1 LIRLK
6 ALFARKR
13 KVMERTHVNGQ
24 LRIADVGKK
33 VTLIGWVAKR
43 RNLGSLVFIDLRDR
57 TGITQILFDET
68 LTEAVRN
75 VRNEYILQVTGTVLE
90 RQSKNPNMD
99 TGDIE
104 IKVQEVK
111 IINSASQTPF
121 IIADETDALEETRL
135 KYRYLDLRRPVLQQK
150 LFTRA
155 KIVKA
160 MHEYLDANGFIE
172 VETPILAKSTPEGAR
187 DYLVPSR
194 IHPGSFY
201 ALPQSPQ
208 QFKQL
213 LMVAGFE
220 RYYQIARCFRDED
233 LRADRQLD
241 FTQLDI
247 ETSFMSQ
254 DDILTMTEGMLAK
267 VMKDVKGIDIK
278 LPFRRFKY
286 TEAMNRFGSDKPD
299 TRFGLE
305 LKDVTEVFR
314 NSEFRAFETGLS
326 ERGSIKA
333 LVVDNA
339 ADYSRKDIDSLTDL
353 AKKNGAKGLVTIKY
367 LNEQLEGSA
376 VKFFNEIEKEDLIK
390 TLDLKENQ
398 LVLIVSD
405 SWEKACSVLGTL
417 RSHLGRSLGLY
428 DKNTYDFL
436 WVVEF
441 PLVEYSKE
449 DERYY
454 SVHHPFTRP
463 YDEDLHLLDS
473 DPSKV
478 RSYAYDVVL
487 NGYEL
492 GGGSLRIY
500 DCDMQQ
506 KMFELLSLT
515 KEEIETRFGFFI
527 DALKYGTP
535 PHGGLALGLDRVAM
549 ILTGSE
555 SLRDVI
561 AFPKNANAKCPM
573 SDAPTPVDEK
583 QLKELHIK
591 IVTD

>member
-1 LIRLK
+1 
-6 ALFARKR
+6 
-13 KVMERTHVNGQ
+13 MNRTHNNGQ
-24 LRIADVGKK
+24 LRITDVNKK
-33 VTLIGWVAKR
+33 VSLIGWVAKR

-57 TGITQILFDET
+57 YGITQIVVP
-68 LTEAVRN
+68 TEKTDTVKDVRS
-75 VRNEYILQVTGTVLE
+75 EYILQVNGTVVE
-90 RQSKNPNMD
+90 RQDKNNKMP

-104 IKVQEVK
+104 VLADEVI
-111 IINSASQTPF
+111 IINTANQTPF
-121 IIADETDALEETRL
+121 IIADETDALEDTRL

-160 MHEYLDANGFIE
+160 MHEYLDANEFIE
-172 VETPILAKSTPEGAR
+172 VETPVLAKSTPEGAR

-194 IHPGSFY
+194 VHPGCFY

-247 ETSFMSQ
+247 ETSFLTQ
-254 DDILTMTEGMLAK
+254 DEILTLTEGLLKK
-267 VMKDVKGIDIK
+267 VMKDVKGIDIQT
-278 LPFRRFKY
+278 PFRRFTY
-286 TEAMNRFGSDKPD
+286 DYAMNTYGSDKPD
-299 TRFGLE
+299 TRFE
-305 LKDVTEVFR
+305 IKFVDLKDIFKNTEFK
-314 NSEFRAFETGLS
+314 AFEEGIAPKGT
-326 ERGSIKA
+326 IKA
-333 LVVDNA
+333 IKVENA
-339 ADYSRKDIDSLTDL
+339 ENYSRKDIDKLTEL
-353 AKKNGAKGLVTIKY
+353 AKKNGAKGLVVVKY
-367 LNEQLEGSA
+367 LENQLEGSA
-376 VKFFNEIEKEDLIK
+376 VKFFTEEEKEALIK
-390 TLDLKENQ
+390 AMNLTNGDM
-398 LVLIVSD
+398 VLIVSGA
-405 SWEKACSVLGTL
+405 WTKACPALGAL
-417 RSHLGRSLGLY
+417 RSYFGKTLGLIKP
-428 DKNTYDFL
+428 DTFDFL
-436 WVVEF
+436 WIVDF
-441 PLVEYSKE
+441 PLLEYSEE
-449 DERYY
+449 DGRYY

-463 YDEDLHLLDS
+463 MDEDLPLLDT
-473 DPSKV
+473 DPLKV

-506 KMFELLSLT
+506 KMFSLLSLSDQ
-515 KEEIETRFGFFI
+515 EIKDRFGFFI

-573 SDAPTPVDEK
+573 SDAPDHVDQK
-583 QLKELHIK
+583 QLDELHIK
-591 IVTD
+591 ITD

>member
-1 LIRLK
+1 
-6 ALFARKR
+6 
-13 KVMERTHVNGQ
+13 MERTHNNGQ
-24 LRIADVGKK
+24 LRIENVGEQ
-33 VTLIGWVAKR
+33 VTLVGWVAKR

-57 TGITQILFDET
+57 WGITQILCDES

-75 VRNEYILQVTGTVLE
+75 VRSEYILQVSGKVIE
-90 RQSKNPNMD
+90 RESKNPNMP

-104 IKVQEVK
+104 IKAEKVT
-111 IINSASQTPF
+111 IINSAKQPPF
-121 IIADETDALEETRL
+121 IIADETDALEDTRL

-160 MHEYLDANGFIE
+160 MHEYLDANDFIE
-172 VETPILAKSTPEGAR
+172 VETPVLAKSTPEGAR

-194 IHPGSFY
+194 VHPGSFY

-220 RYYQIARCFRDED
+220 RYYQVARCFRDED

-247 ETSFMSQ
+247 ETSFLSQ
-254 DDILTMTEGMLAK
+254 DEILTLTEGLLK
-267 VMKDVKGIDIK
+267 KIMKDVKGVDVET
-278 LPFRRFKY
+278 PFRRFKY
-286 TEAMNRFGSDKPD
+286 NDAIHWYGSDKPD
-299 TRFGLE
+299 TRFD
-305 LKDVTEVFR
+305 LKLQDVTEVFR
-314 NSEFRAFETGLS
+314 HSEFKAFAEGL
-326 ERGSIKA
+326 EKRGEIAA
-333 LVVDNA
+333 LVVDDASN
-339 ADYSRKDIDSLTDL
+339 YSRKDIDKITEL
-353 AKKNGAKGLVTIKY
+353 AKKNGAKGLVVLKY
-367 LNEQLEGSA
+367 EAGQLTGSA
-376 VKFFNEIEKEDLIK
+376 VKFFSEEEINGLVNALNLKDNQMVMIAAGEWIRTCTALGALRSYFGK
-390 TLDLKENQ
+390 TLK
-398 LVLIVSD
+398 
-405 SWEKACSVLGTL
+405 
-417 RSHLGRSLGLY
+417 LY
-428 DKNTYDFL
+428 DPETFDFL
-436 WVVEF
+436 WIVDF
-441 PLVEYSKE
+441 PLLEYSEE
-449 DERYY
+449 DGRYY

-463 YDEDLHLLDS
+463 NDEDLPLLDT
-473 DPSKV
+473 DPLAV
-478 RSYAYDVVL
+478 RSYAYDIVL

-506 KMFELLSLT
+506 KIFEMLSLSD
-515 KEEIETRFGFFI
+515 EEIENRFGFFI

-549 ILTGSE
+549 LLTGSE

-583 QLKELHIK
+583 QLEELHIK
-591 IVTD
+591 IVE

>member
-1 LIRLK
+1 
-6 ALFARKR
+6 
-13 KVMERTHVNGQ
+13 MQRTHVNGQ
-24 LRIADVGKK
+24 LRITDVGKT

-57 TGITQILFDET
+57 TGITQILFDES
-68 LTEAVRN
+68 LTEAVKN
-75 VRNEYILQVTGTVLE
+75 VRNEFILQVTGIVLE
-90 RQSKNPNMD
+90 RESKNSSID

-104 IKVQEVK
+104 VKAHEVI
-111 IINSASQTPF
+111 IINSANQTPF

-160 MHEYLDANGFIE
+160 MHEYLDDNGFIE

-194 IHPGSFY
+194 VHPGSFY

-254 DDILTMTEGMLAK
+254 DDILTMTEGLLAK

-286 TEAMNRFGSDKPD
+286 VEAMNKYGSDKPD

-305 LKDVTEVFR
+305 LVDVTEIFR
-314 NSEFRAFETGLS
+314 NSDFRAFETGLS
-326 ERGSIKA
+326 AKGSIKA
-333 LVVDNA
+333 IVVDDANN
-339 ADYSRKDIDSLTDL
+339 YSRKDIDNLTEL
-353 AKKNGAKGLVTIKY
+353 AKKNGAKGLISIKY
-367 LNEQLEGSA
+367 LNKELEGSA
-376 VKFFNEIEKEDLIK
+376 IKFFSEDEKEKLIEI
-390 TLDLKENQ
+390 LNLQENQ
-398 LVLIVSD
+398 MALIVSD
-405 SWEKACSVLGTL
+405 VWEKTCSVLGALRNHFGKTL
-417 RSHLGRSLGLY
+417 ELY
-428 DKNTYDFL
+428 DKKTYDFL
-436 WVVEF
+436 WVIEF
-441 PLVEYSKE
+441 PLVEYSQE
-449 DERYY
+449 DGRYY

-463 YDEDLHLLDS
+463 YDEDLSLLDTN
-473 DPSKV
+473 PSKV

-500 DCDMQQ
+500 DFDMQQ
-506 KMFELLSLT
+506 KIFELLSLT

-549 ILTGSE
+549 ILTGSD

-583 QLKELHIK
+583 QLQELHIK
-591 IVTD
+591 IIDS

>member
-1 LIRLK
+1 MK
-6 ALFARKR
+6 
-13 KVMERTHVNGQ
+13 RTHVNGQ
-24 LRIADVGKK
+24 LRLSDVGKK

-57 TGITQILFDET
+57 TGITQILVDEK
-68 LTEAVRN
+68 LTEQVKN
-75 VRNEYILQVTGTVLE
+75 VRNEYILSVTGEVIE
-90 RQSKNPNMD
+90 RTSKNPNLP

-104 IKVQEVK
+104 VK
-111 IINSASQTPF
+111 AEEIEIINTANQTPF
-121 IIADETDALEETRL
+121 IIADETDALEDTRL

-160 MHEYLDANGFIE
+160 MHEYLDDNGFIE
-172 VETPILAKSTPEGAR
+172 VETPVLAKSTPEGAR

-194 IHPGSFY
+194 VHPGCFY

-220 RYYQIARCFRDED
+220 RYYQVARCFRDED

-247 ETSFMSQ
+247 EMSFMSQ
-254 DDILTMTEGMLAK
+254 DEILEMTEGLLKK
-267 VMKDVKGIDIK
+267 VMKDVKGIDIET
-278 LPFRRFKY
+278 PFRRFTY
-286 TEAMNRFGSDKPD
+286 NYAMNTYGSDKPD
-299 TRFGLE
+299 TRFELKFTE
-305 LKDVTEVFR
+305 LKDVFA
-314 NSEFRAFETGLS
+314 NSTFKAFEEGLKKK
-326 ERGSIKA
+326 GAIKA
-333 LVVDNA
+333 MVVDD
-339 ADYSRKDIDSLTDL
+339 ADKYSRKDTDALTEL
-353 AKKNGAKGLVTIKY
+353 AKKNGAKGLVVLKY
-367 LNEQLEGSA
+367 HEGALTGSA
-376 VKFFNEIEKEDLIK
+376 VKFFSEEEIKGVIE
-390 TLDLKENQ
+390 TLNLKENQ
-398 LVLIVSD
+398 MVLITAGD
-405 SWEKACSVLGTL
+405 WIKASTALGAV
-417 RSHLGRSLGLY
+417 RSHLGKKLHLY
-428 DKNTYDFL
+428 DPNTFDFL
-436 WVVEF
+436 WIVDF
-441 PLVEYSKE
+441 PLLEYSEE
-449 DERYY
+449 DQRYY

-463 YDEDLHLLDS
+463 NDEDLPLLDS
-473 DPSKV
+473 DPLSV

-500 DCDMQQ
+500 DCDMQE
-506 KMFELLSLT
+506 KMFELLSLS
-515 KEEIETRFGFFI
+515 KEEIENRFGFFI

-573 SDAPTPVDEK
+573 SDAPTPVDQK
-583 QLKELHIK
+583 QLDELHIK
-591 IVTD
+591 IVD

>member
-1 LIRLK
+1 
-6 ALFARKR
+6 
-13 KVMERTHVNGQ
+13 MNRTHVNGE
-24 LRIADVGKK
+24 LRISDVGKK

-57 TGITQILFDET
+57 TGITQIVFDEN
-68 LTEAVRN
+68 LTEQVRN
-75 VRNEYILQVTGTVLE
+75 VRSEYILEVSGTVIE
-90 RQSKNPNMD
+90 RESRNSNMP

-104 IKVQEVK
+104 VK
-111 IINSASQTPF
+111 AESVTVVNSAAQTPF
-121 IIADETDALEETRL
+121 IIADDTDALEDTRL

-160 MHEYLDANGFIE
+160 MHEYLDDNGFIE
-172 VETPILAKSTPEGAR
+172 VETPVLGKSTPEGAR

-194 IHPGSFY
+194 VHPGCFY

-220 RYYQIARCFRDED
+220 RYYQVARCFRDED

-247 ETSFMSQ
+247 EMSFMSQ
-254 DDILTMTEGMLAK
+254 DEIITMTEGLLKK
-267 VMKDVKGIDIK
+267 VMKDVKNIDVST
-278 LPFRRFKY
+278 PFRRFKY
-286 TEAMNRFGSDKPD
+286 ADAINRYGSDKPD

-305 LKDVTEVFR
+305 LIECKDIFAA
-314 NSEFRAFETGLS
+314 SEFKAFEEGLK
-326 ERGSIKA
+326 EDGTIKA
-333 LVVDNA
+333 LVIDG
-339 ADYSRKDIDSLTDL
+339 ADVYSRKDTDKLTDL
-353 AKKNGAKGLVTIKY
+353 AKKNGARGLVVCKY
-367 LNEQLEGSA
+367 INGVLEGSP
-376 VKFFNEIEKEDLIK
+376 VKFFSEKEIEGLKERLQ
-390 TLDLKENQ
+390 LRENQ
-398 LVLIVSD
+398 LVLMVSGN
-405 SWEKACSVLGTL
+405 WIKASTALGAL
-417 RSHLGRSLGLY
+417 RSYFGKTLKLY
-428 DKNTYDFL
+428 DPSSFDFL
-436 WVVEF
+436 WIVDF
-441 PLVEYSKE
+441 PLLEYSEE
-449 DERYY
+449 DGRYY

-463 YDEDLHLLDS
+463 HDEDLELLES
-473 DPSKV
+473 DPLKV
-478 RSYAYDVVL
+478 RSYAYDIVL

-500 DCDMQQ
+500 DCDMQE
-506 KMFELLSLT
+506 KMFEILSLS
-515 KEEIETRFGFFI
+515 KEEIANRFGFFI

-561 AFPKNANAKCPM
+561 AFPKNASAKDPM
-573 SDAPTPVDEK
+573 SDAPTTVDQK
-583 QLKELHIK
+583 QLDELHIR
-591 IVTD
+591 VVE

>member
-1 LIRLK
+1 
-6 ALFARKR
+6 
-13 KVMERTHVNGQ
+13 MQRTHVNGQ
-24 LRIADVGKK
+24 LRITDVGKT

-57 TGITQILFDET
+57 TGITQILFDES
-68 LTEAVRN
+68 LTEAVKN
-75 VRNEYILQVTGTVLE
+75 VRNEFILQVTGIVLE
-90 RQSKNPNMD
+90 RESKNSSID

-104 IKVQEVK
+104 VKAHEVI
-111 IINSASQTPF
+111 IINSANQTPF

-160 MHEYLDANGFIE
+160 MHEYLDENGFIE

-194 IHPGSFY
+194 VHPGSFY

-254 DDILTMTEGMLAK
+254 DDILTMTEGLLAK

-286 TEAMNRFGSDKPD
+286 VEAMNKYGSDKPD

-305 LKDVTEVFR
+305 LVDVTEIFR
-314 NSEFRAFETGLS
+314 NSDFRAFETGLS
-326 ERGSIKA
+326 AKGSIKA
-333 LVVDNA
+333 IVVDDANN
-339 ADYSRKDIDSLTDL
+339 YSRKDIDNLTEL
-353 AKKNGAKGLVTIKY
+353 AKKNGAKGLISIKY
-367 LNEQLEGSA
+367 LNKELEGSTI
-376 VKFFNEIEKEDLIK
+376 KFFSEDEKEKLIEI
-390 TLDLKENQ
+390 LNLQENQ
-398 LVLIVSD
+398 MALIVSD
-405 SWEKACSVLGTL
+405 VWEKTCSVLGALRNHFGKTL
-417 RSHLGRSLGLY
+417 ELY
-428 DKNTYDFL
+428 DKKTYDFL
-436 WVVEF
+436 WVIEF
-441 PLVEYSKE
+441 PLVEYSQE
-449 DERYY
+449 DGRYY

-463 YDEDLHLLDS
+463 YDEDLSLLDTN
-473 DPSKV
+473 PSKV

-500 DCDMQQ
+500 DFDMQQ
-506 KMFELLSLT
+506 KIFELLSLT

-549 ILTGSE
+549 ILTGSD

-583 QLKELHIK
+583 QLQELHIK
-591 IVTD
+591 IIDS